1 MNDPHMT
8 TTSST
13 PATGR
18 RGEGADAPMIE
29 LRNLYKAFG
38 DNQVLKGVSMTVKRG
53 SVTSL
58 IGPSGSGKS
67 TLLRCCNLL
76 EIPDAGELRLGERSF
91 RFDRTQRPP
100 TDRQLAAYRA
110 DTGMVFQHFNLFP
123 HLSVLQNVI
132 EGLVTVRGMRPAEAR
147 DIGRLQLEKVGM
159 LEKQSEYPNRLSGG
173 QKQRVA
179 IARAL
184 AMNPEVL
191 LLDEVTSALDPEL
204 VDEVLAVIRQLA
216 SDGMTMILVTHE
228 MAFARNVC
236 DQVIFMADGV
246 VVEAGIAEDV
256 FDRSQCERTR
266 QFLARY
272 TRTVQTEGRA

>member
-1 MNDPHMT
+1 MT
-8 TTSST
+8 E
-13 PATGR
+13 GR
-18 RGEGADAPMIE
+18 TALPDEEAMRPMIE
-29 LRNLYKAFG
+29 LTNLHKAFG
-38 DNQVLKGVSMTVKRG
+38 DNCVLKGVSMAVRRG

-76 EIPDAGELRLGERSF
+76 EIPDAGELRLGEKTF
-91 RFDRTQRPP
+91 RFDRAQRPP
-100 TDRQLAAYRA
+100 SDRQLAAYRA
-110 DTGMVFQHFNLFP
+110 ETGMVFQHFNLFP
-123 HLSVLQNVI
+123 HMSVLQNVI
-132 EGLVTVRGMRPAEAR
+132 EGPLTVRGMRLAEAQA
-147 DIGRLQLEKVGM
+147 IGRTQLEKVG
-159 LEKQSEYPNRLSGG
+159 LLDKQAEYPNRLSGG

-204 VDEVLAVIRQLA
+204 VDEVLGVIRQLVR
-216 SDGMTMILVTHE
+216 DGMTMIIVTHE

-236 DQVIFMADGV
+236 DQVIFMSDGV
-246 VVEAGIAEDV
+246 VVESGSASKI
-256 FDRSQCERTR
+256 FDGAQQDRTQ

-272 TRTVQTEGRA
+272 TRTMQNEGRV